1 VSLIGLNEA
10 LLIGAGLVALIW
22 GPKKLPKLARSLG
35 RSKHEYKQAVD
46 EAKKEY
52 EDAKPDAESEIEDA
66 KAD

>member
-1 VSLIGLNEA
+1 MSLVGLNEA

-35 RSKHEYKQAVD
+35 RSKHEYKEAVS

-52 EDAKPDAESEIEDA
+52 EDAKPDADSEIEDA
-66 KAD
+66 KAS